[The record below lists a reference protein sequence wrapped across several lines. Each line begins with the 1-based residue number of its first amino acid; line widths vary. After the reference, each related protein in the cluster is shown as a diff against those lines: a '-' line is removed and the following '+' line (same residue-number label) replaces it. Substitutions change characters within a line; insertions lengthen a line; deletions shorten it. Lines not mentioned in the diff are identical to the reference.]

1 MSNSIC
7 ILLTEDESSELWW
20 TPLYETRSIEQQRA
34 PSSRRPQ
41 DSDARIY
48 TLNAGI
54 VGALPSGFNR
64 LSATRLL
71 SHEMIVLLKRIAC
84 YHTKSS
90 KGFADELVTER
101 LAQRF
106 SDRCPALLDQRP
118 TFEKFLSWTLLVYCS
133 VVFSPKPDLLEA
145 SVMLMA
151 PRRLL
156 TRDLNSLEVETK
168 EEVDCVMWMRMVL
181 ICAWSLR
188 GGGQSAS
195 AITTQ
200 LSQQLVEEDPQLVAW
215 CEVERVLGDF
225 FATQLLK
232 DTLRRHWVEV
242 VGVGS

>member
-1 MSNSIC
+1 
-7 ILLTEDESSELWW
+7 
-20 TPLYETRSIEQQRA
+20 
-34 PSSRRPQ
+34 
-41 DSDARIY
+41 
-48 TLNAGI
+48 
-54 VGALPSGFNR
+54 
-64 LSATRLL
+64 
-71 SHEMIVLLKRIAC
+71 
-84 YHTKSS
+84 
-90 KGFADELVTER
+90 
-101 LAQRF
+101 
-106 SDRCPALLDQRP
+106 
-118 TFEKFLSWTLLVYCS
+118 
-133 VVFSPKPDLLEA
+133 
-145 SVMLMA
+145 MLMA